1 MDNRIKFAAL
11 AALLGC
17 AAAYAGDQQPATQ
30 PAQPAEQP
38 AQQPTEQ
45 PATPTT
51 EETTAAATLPEF
63 STLDVNGDGVVSQEE
78 AKGQASLVAIFA
90 DVDADKNGK
99 LDSREYADARNRLE
113 K

>member
-17 AAAYAGDQQPATQ
+17 AAAYAGDQ
-30 PAQPAEQP
+30 P
-38 AQQPTEQ
+38 AQQPAPQ

-63 STLDVNGDGVVSQEE
+63 STLDVNGDGMVSQEE
-78 AKGQASLVAIFA
+78 AKGQASLAAIFG